1 MLGCDATKVSPM
13 SRILLL
19 CLLIFV
25 SAVHAEDYAIGFNP
39 RTGDA
44 WFDARLGDIN
54 VAASGNLDGF
64 IDDVVVSTRAPRVW
78 VETLVVERHYPPADV
93 YMLAQSAYRGGVPFD
108 DALKVYEQHRS
119 EGWGAMAKRLGIKPG
134 SAEFHAMK
142 QGSSRHLRAAP
153 AFKGK
158 PVRTDSGNSQS
169 KGKAKGKG
177 KNKD

>member
-1 MLGCDATKVSPM
+1 M
-13 SRILLL
+13 SRFLLL
-19 CLLIFV
+19 CLLLA
-25 SAVHAEDYAIGFNP
+25 SQAAPAGDYAIGFNP

-44 WFDARLGDIN
+44 WFDARLGEIN

-64 IDDVVVSTRAPRVW
+64 IDEVVVSTRAPRVW
-78 VETLVVERHYPPADV
+78 VETLVVERRYPPADV
-93 YMLAQSAYRGGVPFD
+93 YMLAESAYRGGVSFD
-108 DALKVYEQHRS
+108 TALTVYEQHRG

-142 QGSSRHLRAAP
+142 QGSARNVGAVKAS
-153 AFKGK
+153 KGK
-158 PVRTDSGNSQS
+158 PASAGGGNSQS